1 VVFCGVMNYAPNEEG
16 AVWLAERVWPAV
28 RAARPTARL
37 LLVGTGPTSRLLA
50 LARRDESVIVTGAV
64 PDVRPFLW
72 QGAVAA
78 APLLVARGVQNKVL
92 EAVGA
97 GLPAVVTPV
106 VAAGLPAAVV
116 PACRVAADPS
126 EFASA
131 LIDLL
136 SCPPARRRELAS
148 LAHLDGMKW
157 ESRLAPFLEA
167 IAHAPKAGSP
177 EQRKRK

>member
-1 VVFCGVMNYAPNEEG
+1 
-16 AVWLAERVWPAV
+16 
-28 RAARPTARL
+28 
-37 LLVGTGPTSRLLA
+37 VGTGPTSRLLA
-50 LARRDESVIVTGAV
+50 LARRDDSVVVTGSV

-72 QGAVAA
+72 QAAVAT

-116 PACRVAADPS
+116 PACRVAASRS

-131 LIDLL
+131 LVELL
-136 SCPPARRRELAS
+136 SWPPAQRRELAS
-148 LAHLDGMKW
+148 LARLDGMKW
-157 ESRLAPFLEA
+157 ESRLIPFLEA
-167 IAHAPKAGSP
+167 IDQAPRAGSS
-177 EQRKRK
+177 EQRERK